1 MDYKQE
7 YIKLKNKLL
16 SNQIGS
22 GHMGSKLSQ
31 ELSNLIFVVDD
42 TVLGD
47 DTHAVILSLIK
58 QFNKIAELNIPH
70 NIEISQYYAV
80 GRGLMSRQG
89 TLICENCELVL
100 TYIDNDICLTDPKYT
115 KMNNIQ
121 CDVKRG
127 SIGFFIKQKKDDT
140 YIYTKINVVRLISG
154 DKIESF
160 SNPIYFD
167 NEEINRINKSTNVA
181 INRGQSDA
189 ILSSAK
195 GGALESNNV
204 YDISDATNNV
214 EYIVNETKKAS
225 LSPQISKMNNT
236 RVSSNVP
243 SQSTVNAANT
253 VATHISKTRSAN
265 NQNLSAILVPGKNAI
280 SLSDNS
286 QPMYADMNDNETIIR
301 DSNKFNSSNI
311 NNRAAINVDANLAL
325 LPTKDVISNKNIQ
338 IASPSQASS
347 TSLYNKITQAFSSL
361 FGNAENVANN
371 VVTNTANTATGVAT
385 NVVDNTKSAIDTTI
399 DQTKNIVNTASNDTG
414 NIFSTISKKIGET
427 TNKIGD
433 FFTGN
438 KSSSVVP
445 VSKDLSVLTTLP
457 PQTAGNSVPIPT
469 NDINLSSKNM
479 SSSQK
484 TSIRKLNNM
493 IANNHNEPVSIN
505 NSKTAQNISKNIKL
519 DNGSVSRPN
528 ASISKSNASLSR
540 PNASISRPNAS
551 ISRPNASISR
561 SNASISKPNA
571 SLSRPN
577 ASISRSNISISRFDE
592 PSLNQLIENAK
603 NRKN

>member
-16 SNQIGS
+16 NNQIGS
-22 GHMGSKLSQ
+22 GNMSSKLSQ
-31 ELSNLIFVVDD
+31 ELSNLIFVVDN

-47 DTHAVILSLIK
+47 DTHAVVLSLIK

-100 TYIDNDICLTDPKYT
+100 TYVDNDICLTDPKYT
-115 KMNNIQ
+115 SMNNIQ

-127 SIGFFIKQKKDDT
+127 SIGFFIKQKKGDT
-140 YIYTKINVVRLISG
+140 YVYTKINVVRLISG

-167 NEEINRINKSTNVA
+167 NEEINKINKSTNVA

-195 GGALESNNV
+195 GGALESKNV

-225 LSPQISKMNNT
+225 LSPQISKMNYT
-236 RVSSNVP
+236 RVSSNTP
-243 SQSTVNAANT
+243 SQSTVDAANA

-286 QPMYADMNDNETIIR
+286 QPIYADMNENETIIR
-301 DSNKFNSSNI
+301 DTNKFNSTNI
-311 NNRAAINVDANLAL
+311 NNRAAIGVDANLAL
-325 LPTKDVISNKNIQ
+325 LPTKDIVSNKNIQ
-338 IASPSQASS
+338 IASPAQASS

-361 FGNAENVANN
+361 FGNAENAA
-371 VVTNTANTATGVAT
+371 TNTAT
-385 NVVDNTKSAIDTTI
+385 NVVDNTKSAINTTF
-399 DQTKNIVNTASNDTG
+399 DQTKNIVNTASDDTG
-414 NIFSTISKKIGET
+414 NIFSAISKKIGET
-427 TNKIGD
+427 TSKIGD

-438 KSSSVVP
+438 KSASVVP

-457 PQTAGNSVPIPT
+457 PQTAGNSVPVPT

-493 IANNHNEPVSIN
+493 IANNHNEPVSIH
-505 NSKTAQNISKNIKL
+505 NSKTALNISKNIKP
-519 DNGSVSRPN
+519 DNS
-528 ASISKSNASLSR
+528 SIYR

-551 ISRPNASISR
+551 ISRPNAS
-561 SNASISKPNA
+561 N
-571 SLSRPN
+571 SRPN
-577 ASISRSNISISRFDE
+577 DE